1 MLASIFTAVTLLA
14 ATASA
19 ITIPAHVARN
29 VSEVLKRTPGQVVT
43 QCTVPNTVALTFD
56 DGPWVYLYDISKALI
71 AADAKGTFFFNGNNY
86 DCIYSADQAKR
97 VKYAYDKGH
106 QVASHTWSHR
116 HLPTLTWD
124 QIHEEMWLVEDAIE
138 KITGAY
144 PAMVRPPYGEYNDMV
159 VDAARVRGQT
169 ITTWDFDSLDWSD
182 SADDVKQAYTDLAN
196 RRPSNA
202 LALNHEVYEQSA
214 HNILPHAIS
223 VLKAAGYKLVT
234 LAECIGQSPY
244 MRVGS
249 PKARD
254 DSWTCA
260 NRPNYQL

>member
-1 MLASIFTAVTLLA
+1 MLAPIFTAVTVLA

-43 QCTVPNTVALTFD
+43 QCTVPNTVALTFN
-56 DGPWVYLYDISKALI
+56 GVARPTYDAAL
-71 AADAKGTFFFNGNNY
+71 DGNNY
-86 DCIYSADQAKR
+86 DCIYSEDLAKR

-106 QVASHTWSHR
+106 QVALHTWSHA
-116 HLPTLTWD
+116 HLPSLTFD
-124 QIHEEMWLVEDAIE
+124 QVDEEMMSLVEDAIE

-144 PAMVRPPYGEYNDMV
+144 PAMVRP
-159 VDAARVRGQT
+159 R
-169 ITTWDFDSLDWSD
+169 IH
-182 SADDVKQAYTDLAN
+182 
-196 RRPSNA
+196 RPCEQKAINA

-214 HNILPHAIS
+214 HDILPHAIS

-234 LAECIGQSPY
+234 FAECIGQSPY

-254 DSWTCA
+254 DSWTCE
-260 NRPNYQL
+260 NKPSYQL